1 MSVKVLVLRV
11 AGTNCE
17 IETAA
22 AFESAGAESET
33 LHFNQLRSSPERVQD
48 YNIIAIPGGFSYGD
62 DIGSGVVFAQQLR
75 SVLRKEVE
83 RFLDNGGL
91 MLGICN
97 GFQVLVKSGLITAE
111 SGHFEDIPSATL
123 TWNASARYED
133 RWVRLSAKGGQSP
146 WIAKDCEIECPVRHA
161 EGRFVTKDEATMKR
175 LEANGQI
182 LFRYLDKDGNATEAY
197 PFNPNGSP
205 LGVAGA
211 CSKSGQVMGLMP
223 HPECHTA
230 YWHHP
235 EWTRN
240 KRDHAEG
247 EGMVLFRDGVNSLL
261 ARQA

>member
-1 MSVKVLVLRV
+1 MSAKVLNLRV

-22 AFESAGAESET
+22 VFEKAGAEVET
-33 LHFNQLRSSPERVQD
+33 LHFNALRGAPERVRD
-48 YNIIAIPGGFSYGD
+48 FNIIALPGGFSYGD

-75 SVLRKEVE
+75 SVLRSEIE

-97 GFQVLVKSGLITAE
+97 GFQVLVKSGLLTAAD
-111 SGHFEDIPSATL
+111 GHFEETPSATL

-133 RWVRLSAKGGQSP
+133 RWVKLSAKGGRSP
-146 WIAKDCEIECPVRHA
+146 WMREDTTIECPVRHA
-161 EGRFVTKDEATMKR
+161 EGRFITKDEATYQR
-175 LEANGQI
+175 LEENGQI
-182 LFRYLDKDGNATEAY
+182 VFHYLDADDQVTEAY

-205 LGVAGA
+205 KGIAGI
-211 CSKSGQVMGLMP
+211 CSKSGQVIGLMP
-223 HPECHTA
+223 HPECHTE

-240 KRDHAEG
+240 KSNTGEG
-247 EGMVLFRDGVNSLL
+247 AGMVLFRNGVDSLISS
-261 ARQA
+261 